1 MAPSPTT
8 VKLMF
13 SIFPMQY
20 DIHQDRV
27 IAAFAIVCDRRKPPE
42 SYTLTHSHTSFYSP
56 PFPSWTKCAK
66 RSSVVLRKLF
76 PSHSYKTLLAL
87 LPPIKLYRRLLR
99 AHRHKLSPE
108 KRVLGDE
115 YVKAE
120 FRRHRDI
127 ENPLYIVGFLKE
139 WQLYAQAVE
148 GETWKDEKL
157 EEGKL
162 EKMSDQQIAQLYELM
177 RAIKRGDTDAG
188 GEGEGRL

>member
-1 MAPSPTT
+1 MI
-8 VKLMF
+8 L
-13 SIFPMQY
+13 Y
-20 DIHQDRV
+20 N
-27 IAAFAIVCDRRKPPE
+27 RREPPE
-42 SYTLTHSHTSFYSP
+42 SYTLTHSLANLPSP
-56 PFPSWTKCAK
+56 PFPQLDKM
-66 RSSVVLRKLF
+66 RQ
-76 PSHSYKTLLAL
+76 TLLRCASEIISKSFVQNPPRPAL

-108 KRVLGDE
+108 GRVLGDE

-162 EKMSDQQIAQLYELM
+162 EGMSDQQIAQLYELM